1 MPDQPTHRRARRRWV
16 RRNDQREL
24 IHLLNQRYH
33 QAWERAEQLQDELA
47 RIRSWWI
54 WPVLAWLRRVKQW
67 LRPAASASNHE
78 PPSSS
83 CRTLTEIP
91 GTPTGLVS
99 IVIPFKDS
107 LPLLRNCLTSLRAST
122 YRRFEIVLVNNGSTE
137 PRTLRFLWRVASRP
151 GVQVVDCPGPF
162 NFSRLCNEGARR
174 ARGEHVLFLNNDTEL
189 LTRNWLERMLF
200 LERQPEVG
208 VVGATLLYPD
218 HTIQHAGLA
227 PRGDGNWVHLHRG
240 RPVRSA
246 GEEGELRQVRTVPAV
261 TGACLLMR
269 REQFLELGGF
279 DERLPVTFSDVDLC
293 CRVRQRGLLV
303 VVTPHARL
311 FHFECL
317 SRGYAVDSPGA
328 AHLAAL
334 ARFPEENVATSF

>member
-1 MPDQPTHRRARRRWV
+1 
-16 RRNDQREL
+16 L

-33 QAWERAEQLQDELA
+33 QEWERAEQLQEELT
-47 RIRSWWI
+47 RIQSWWF
-54 WPVLAWLRRVKQW
+54 WPALAWLRRVKHW
-67 LRPAASASNHE
+67 LRPAASPAACE
-78 PPSSS
+78 PPTTP
-83 CRTLTEIP
+83 CRTLQEIP
-91 GTPTGLVS
+91 GTPSGLVS

-122 YRRFEIVLVNNGSTE
+122 YRRFEIILVNNGSSE
-137 PRTLRFLWRVASRP
+137 PRTQRYLWRLAGRP
-151 GVQVVDCPGPF
+151 GMQVVDCPGPF

-174 ARGEHVLFLNNDTEL
+174 ARGDYVLFLNNDTEL
-189 LTRNWLERMLF
+189 LTRSWLERMLF

-218 HTIQHAGLA
+218 RTIQHAGLA
-227 PRGDGNWVHLHRG
+227 PRADGCWVHLHRG
-240 RPVRSA
+240 RPEHIQ
-246 GEEGELRQVRTVPAV
+246 GEDGELGQLRAVPAV
-261 TGACLLMR
+261 TGACMLLR
-269 REQFLELGGF
+269 REQLLELGGF

-293 CRVRQRGLLV
+293 CRVRARGQVV

-317 SRGYAVDSPGA
+317 SRGYAVDNPGT

-334 ARFPEENVATSF
+334 ARFPGEH

>member
-1 MPDQPTHRRARRRWV
+1 
-16 RRNDQREL
+16 L

-33 QAWERAEQLQDELA
+33 REWERAEQLQDELA

-54 WPVLAWLRRVKQW
+54 WPAVAWLRRLKQW
-67 LRPAASASNHE
+67 LRPAAAASTQE
-78 PPSSS
+78 SPSSS
-83 CRTLTEIP
+83 CRTLSEIP
-91 GTPTGLVS
+91 GTPTGQVS
-99 IVIPFKDS
+99 IVIPFKDG
-107 LPLLRNCLTSLRAST
+107 LPLLRNCLASLRAST
-122 YRRFEIVLVNNGSTE
+122 YRRFEIILVNNGSTE
-137 PRTLRFLWRVASRP
+137 PRTQRYLWRIATRS

-174 ARGEHVLFLNNDTEL
+174 ARGDHVLFLNNDTEV
-189 LTRNWLERMLF
+189 LTRDWLERMLF

-218 HTIQHAGLA
+218 RTIQHAGLA
-227 PRGDGNWVHLHRG
+227 PRADGNWVHLHRG
-240 RPVRSA
+240 RAVRID
-246 GEEGELRQVRTVPAV
+246 GKEGELQEVRTVPAV

-269 REQFLELGGF
+269 RDLFQELGGF

-293 CRVRQRGLLV
+293 CRVRRRGLLV

-328 AHLAAL
+328 AHLTAL
-334 ARFPEENVATSF
+334 ARFPVEQ